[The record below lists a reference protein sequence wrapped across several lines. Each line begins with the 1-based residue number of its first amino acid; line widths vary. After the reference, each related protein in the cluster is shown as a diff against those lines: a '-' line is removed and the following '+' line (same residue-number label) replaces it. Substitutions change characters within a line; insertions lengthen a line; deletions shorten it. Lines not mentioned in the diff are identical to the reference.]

1 MASTVTKSENLL
13 SIPDLIAKKR
23 DGLELSPDEIKQFI
37 EGLSNETV
45 QDSQVGAMLMAI
57 YTKGNLE
64 NSVFFGSLKF
74 SFFRYD
80 GRRNMF
86 TDNVHA

>member
-57 YTKGNLE
+57 YTKGNSKTFVL
-64 NSVFFGSLKF
+64 FFL
-74 SFFRYD
+74 
-80 GRRNMF
+80 
-86 TDNVHA
+86 

>member
-23 DGLELSPDEIKQFI
+23 DGLELTPDEIKQFI
-37 EGLSNETV
+37 EGLSNDTV

-57 YTKGNLE
+57 YTKGNSKNCFL
-64 NSVFFGSLKF
+64 L
-74 SFFRYD
+74 
-80 GRRNMF
+80 
-86 TDNVHA
+86 

>member
-1 MASTVTKSENLL
+1 MASTVTKFENLL

-57 YTKGNLE
+57 YTKGNSKKFVL
-64 NSVFFGSLKF
+64 FFL
-74 SFFRYD
+74 
-80 GRRNMF
+80 
-86 TDNVHA
+86 